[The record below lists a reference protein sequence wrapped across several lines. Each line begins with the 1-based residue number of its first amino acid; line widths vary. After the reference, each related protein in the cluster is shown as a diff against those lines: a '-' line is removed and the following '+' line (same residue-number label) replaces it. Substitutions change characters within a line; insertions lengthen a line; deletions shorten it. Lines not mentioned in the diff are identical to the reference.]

1 MSTNQPF
8 KPVIFN
14 SIKLKLILEQEG
26 KEGLYHI
33 NTNDFKFEPQLLI
46 SISQEF
52 CFLQTSQHSTGLPFP
67 LLHVFLSNVLF
78 LFCQGENQSHFLI
91 IKQSS
96 LSYLLQRPTDALL
109 LWLPGFYFH
118 YGIQLAFLKVN
129 FFYEQKTMK
138 RQGSRKKENLNLS

>member
-14 SIKLKLILEQEG
+14 SIKRKLILGQEG
-26 KEGLYHI
+26 KEDLYYI
-33 NTNDFKFEPQLLI
+33 ITNDFKLEPQLLI

-52 CFLQTSQHSTGLPFP
+52 CFFQTSQHSIGLPFP
-67 LLHVFLSNVLF
+67 HLHVFLSNVLF

-96 LSYLLQRPTDALL
+96 FSYLLQRPTD
-109 LWLPGFYFH
+109 
-118 YGIQLAFLKVN
+118 YGVQLAFQKQN
-129 FFYEQKTMK
+129 IFYEQKTMK